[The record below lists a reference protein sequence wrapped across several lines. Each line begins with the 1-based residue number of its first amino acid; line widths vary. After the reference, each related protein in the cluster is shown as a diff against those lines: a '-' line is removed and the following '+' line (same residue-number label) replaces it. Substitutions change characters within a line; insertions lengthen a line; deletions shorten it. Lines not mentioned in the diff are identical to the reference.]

1 VAQSHVAVNGIQRTR
16 VTEASTYD
24 RSLDTTRTKWEMG
37 DFTGP
42 EWVISFCSALQNSK
56 NI

>member
-1 VAQSHVAVNGIQRTR
+1 VAQSHVAVNGIQWTR